1 MGNTTNFSIEKPS
14 VGGAR
19 NSWGGIV
26 NVGIDKLDELLHLA
40 MPIGTIQMYPLSTAP
55 TATLN
60 GGTWLVCDGTALLQ
74 ANYADLFSLIGI
86 TYGNGGNASTHFN
99 LPDFQARVPVGYNV
113 AAIGAGTV
121 GVRSIRE
128 MATTA
133 DGTEAHIL
141 TDTQISK
148 HSHTITDAGHIHPID
163 PTTTHSHIGDQTGGK
178 TGEASAVISE
188 SEHFHG
194 TFAAHQVVD
203 SIWQPGG
210 AGANTGLHG
219 VRFVDV
225 DNANNWHQ
233 AQDLNGNPITIL
245 GSFANFGVQHL
256 DNSGAHDVPDY
267 PDYVGEAYTVT
278 LLDTSVAILAPR
290 AVTVDGSD
298 YDIVAS
304 DSIENQ
310 NLWLPF
316 VTSPQRLSQT
326 WSSVL
331 VNAGEF
337 QSLSVYARRI
347 SANSSPAK
355 TSIIITGNESG
366 AVFEFDVTVSYFSS

>member
-60 GGTWLVCDGTALLQ
+60 GGTWLVCDGTALIQ

-113 AAIGAGTV
+113 AAIGSGV
-121 GVRSIRE
+121 SVRSIRE

-178 TGEASAVISE
+178 TGSASAVISE
-188 SEHFHG
+188 TEHFHG
-194 TFAAHQVVD
+194 TFAAIQVVD
-203 SIWQPGG
+203 SIWQPGDEG
-210 AGANTGLHG
+210 AATGPGSGIDGDIYGTHYTNNNYVTGSKTTGLTDSGHAHTLATDASG
-219 VRFVDV
+219 TD
-225 DNANNWHQ
+225 ATSGLTGITTTQ
-233 AQDLNGNPITIL
+233 TNPIRLSTTEEQEDGDLSHNNMQPYIT
-245 GSFANFGVQHL
+245 VQ
-256 DNSGAHDVPDY
+256 Y
-267 PDYVGEAYTVT
+267 I
-278 LLDTSVAILAPR
+278 ILAKHP
-290 AVTVDGSD
+290 T
-298 YDIVAS
+298 
-304 DSIENQ
+304 
-310 NLWLPF
+310 F
-316 VTSPQRLSQT
+316 
-326 WSSVL
+326 
-331 VNAGEF
+331 
-337 QSLSVYARRI
+337 
-347 SANSSPAK
+347 
-355 TSIIITGNESG
+355 
-366 AVFEFDVTVSYFSS
+366 

>member
-86 TYGNGGNASTHFN
+86 TYGDGTNASTHFN

-113 AAIGAGTV
+113 AAIGSGV
-121 GVRSIRE
+121 SVRSIRE

-194 TFAAHQVVD
+194 TFATAMVVD
-203 SIWQPGG
+203 PIWQPGG
-210 AGANTGLHG
+210 AGAAGTAGSGIDGDIYSSQGRYTNNNYVTGSKTTGLTDSGHAHTLTTDAKVTG
-219 VRFVDV
+219 ITTT
-225 DNANNWHQ
+225 Q
-233 AQDLNGNPITIL
+233 TNPIRLSTTNNQADGDSSHNNMQPYIT
-245 GSFANFGVQHL
+245 VQ
-256 DNSGAHDVPDY
+256 Y
-267 PDYVGEAYTVT
+267 I
-278 LLDTSVAILAPR
+278 ILAKHP
-290 AVTVDGSD
+290 T
-298 YDIVAS
+298 
-304 DSIENQ
+304 
-310 NLWLPF
+310 F
-316 VTSPQRLSQT
+316 T
-326 WSSVL
+326 
-331 VNAGEF
+331 
-337 QSLSVYARRI
+337 
-347 SANSSPAK
+347 
-355 TSIIITGNESG
+355 
-366 AVFEFDVTVSYFSS
+366 

>member
-1 MGNTTNFSIEKPS
+1 MGYLN
-14 VGGAR
+14 
-19 NSWGGIV
+19 NSTRI
-26 NVGIDKLDELLHLA
+26 LDAILTKKGRELL
-40 MPIGTIQMYPLSTAP
+40 S
-55 TATLN
+55 
-60 GGTWLVCDGTALLQ
+60 
-74 ANYADLFSLIGI
+74 S
-86 TYGNGGNASTHFN
+86 GGNFEVTQFALGDDEIDYSLWDASHTQGTDYYGAVIEN
-99 LPDFQARVPVGYNV
+99 LPALEPFNDPSEIMKYKLVSRSDNTQAM
-113 AAIGAGTV
+113 AKLLAGAEDQQGT
-121 GVRSIRE
+121 
-128 MATTA
+128 
-133 DGTEAHIL
+133 
-141 TDTQISK
+141 
-148 HSHTITDAGHIHPID
+148 
-163 PTTTHSHIGDQTGGK
+163 
-178 TGEASAVISE
+178 
-188 SEHFHG
+188 HG
-194 TFAAHQVVD
+194 APNAED
-203 SIWQPGG
+203 STG